1 MLSYIRHWCIFSHY
15 EIQYKSSSI
24 SNMVSEP
31 LLWPFLSNLV
41 FISVILFFSFSTSLL
56 PSQQPPQLFAVEPP
70 TSSSC
75 RPWVP
80 NLQLPLLRSFTLHRP
95 LPLASPLQTLLRLR
109 FWSYHRDRLAP
120 IYKTV
125 KASTPSETARA
136 PTRRSKFLY
145 GWSRA
150 PRAVT
155 RLQAPPCA
163 YTCRHALSRACMRQ
177 FLLLTSA
184 LGDVICHV
192 ICWHHLLMSSLT
204 RPLTYVDF
212 DWGLTLTVDFLQSKC
227 SLPSF
232 SRRFYFC
239 SLFLHIVSLNG

>member
-1 MLSYIRHWCIFSHY
+1 MPSYIRHWCIFSHY

-41 FISVILFFSFSTSLL
+41 FISVILFFFFSTSLL

-80 NLQLPLLRSFTLHRP
+80 DLQLPLLRSFTLHRP
-95 LPLASPLQTLLRLR
+95 LPLASPLQTLLRLW

-120 IYKTV
+120 IYKTM
-125 KASTPSETARA
+125 KASTPSETAHT

-150 PRAVT
+150 PRASKLCHAPSLAVT
-155 RLQAPPCA
+155 L
-163 YTCRHALSRACMRQ
+163 RHAPARAN
-177 FLLLTSA
+177 FLLLMSA

-192 ICWHHLLMSSLT
+192 ICWRHRLLA
-204 RPLTYVDF
+204 
-212 DWGLTLTVDFLQSKC
+212 LTLTVDFSSGLT
-227 SLPSF
+227 F
-232 SRRFYFC
+232 SVQVLLTQFFA
-239 SLFLHIVSLNG
+239 